1 MLRVGLTGGIGSG
14 KSTVSGRLAELGAVV
29 IDSDLLARE
38 VVAPG
43 TDGLRDVVAVFGE
56 GVLAEDGSLDRP
68 ALAKI
73 VFSDDA
79 ARRALN
85 GIVHPRV
92 GARTGEMMA
101 AAPSEAI
108 VVHDVP
114 LLVEN
119 GMAPAYHLV
128 LVVDAPVDERVR
140 RLVSARGMAESDA
153 RSRIAAQASDEQRRA
168 AADVWLDN
176 GGERAAVL
184 AEVDELWEQR
194 LLPFEANTREQR
206 VHRVGSPK
214 VVDYDPEWPAQAAR
228 LIARLQAATGGAPV
242 EHIGSTSVPGL
253 AAKNVVDLQLGV
265 GSLEEADKLAH
276 TLAEAGFPRYPDAL
290 TDTVLPSHPDPEVWR
305 KRVHCSADPGRPV
318 NLHVRVREWP
328 AWRYALVFRDWL
340 RAHPH
345 EVTAYAT
352 LKRELAPAFAADGGA
367 TRYADAKDPWM
378 HAALARAVDWAGGHA
393 DRSW

>member
-43 TDGLRDVVAVFGE
+43 TDGLRDIVAAFGE
-56 GVLAEDGSLDRP
+56 GVLAADGSLDRA
-68 ALAKI
+68 ALAGI
-73 VFSDDA
+73 VFSDDE
-79 ARRALN
+79 ARRTLN

-101 AAPSEAI
+101 AAPSDAI

-114 LLVEN
+114 LLVEK

-128 LVVDAPVDERVR
+128 LVVDAPVEERVR
-140 RLVSARGMAESDA
+140 RLVAVRGMAEPDA
-153 RSRIAAQASDEQRRA
+153 RSRIAAQAGDEQRRA
-168 AADVWLDN
+168 TADVWLDN
-176 GGERAAVL
+176 GGERAVVL
-184 AEVDELWEQR
+184 SEVDRLWAER
-194 LLPFEANTREQR
+194 LVPFEANVREQR
-206 VHRVGSPK
+206 VHRAGSPK
-214 VVDYDPEWPAQAAR
+214 IAEYDPDWPAQAAR
-228 LIARLQAATGGAPV
+228 LISRIQAATSGAPV

-253 AAKNVVDLQLGV
+253 AAKDVIDLQLGV
-265 GSLEEADKLAH
+265 DSLEEADKLAH
-276 TLAEAGFPRYPDAL
+276 ALGEAGFPRYPEPL
-290 TDTVLPSHPDPEVWR
+290 SDTVLPSHPDPEMWR

-318 NLHVRVREWP
+318 NVHVRVREWP
-328 AWRYALVFRDWL
+328 AWRYALVFRDWM
-340 RAHPH
+340 RAHPE
-345 EVTAYAT
+345 EVAAYAA

-378 HAALARAVDWAGGHA
+378 HAALARAIEWAGGHA
-393 DRSW
+393 DRPW